1 MRESKVWRVR
11 WAAVGA
17 ALAVAV
23 GAGGGIA
30 ITNAAVSSG
39 ERDVFVPITP
49 CRLMDTR
56 AATQVG
62 PRATPIGAG
71 ETYTQVVRGTNGNC
85 TISADAIAV
94 AMNVT
99 VVDGTAGSFLTVWPS
114 DAAKPLASSLNW
126 QAGQAAT
133 PNKVDVRL
141 SADGKVSFFN
151 LGGTVNV
158 IADVVGYYA
167 DHNFDDRYLPKNG
180 SVEFGHPAFTAGA
193 GGAGVVFANG
203 CIRSGNA
210 NALEASVS
218 LPIGVKVTGFKAE
231 VRDDDAA
238 GNLTL
243 DLLKVSNLVPTI
255 ASVSTTGVPG
265 LTTVTATLAVPE
277 VVDSG
282 EYFFMRF
289 TPTAAFTLVAV
300 CGVEIQYTAP

>member
-1 MRESKVWRVR
+1 MKDSKLWRAR

-17 ALAVAV
+17 ALAVAI

-49 CRLMDTR
+49 CRLLDTR
-56 AATQVG
+56 AASQVG
-62 PRATPIGAG
+62 PRATPIGAS
-71 ETYTQVVRGTNGNC
+71 ETYTQTVRGTNGNC
-85 TISADAIAV
+85 TISPDAIAV

-99 VVDGTAGSFLTVWPS
+99 VVDGTAGSFLTIWPA

-180 SVEFGHPAFTAGA
+180 SVAISHTAFAANNLTNVVLAG
-193 GGAGVVFANG
+193 G
-203 CIRSGNA
+203 CIRTVA
-210 NALEASVS
+210 NAVVEASVP
-218 LPIGVKVTGFKAE
+218 LPVGVTVTGFKALAI
-231 VRDDDAA
+231 DGDPAN
-238 GNLTL
+238 NLTL
-243 DLLKVSNLVPTI
+243 ELWKTAGPSQVLEAT
-255 ASVSTTGVPG
+255 ASSVASPG
-265 LTTVTATLAVPE
+265 LTTLTATLTTP
-277 VVDSG
+277 DTITSG
-282 EYFFMRF
+282 EYFYLRY
-289 TPTAAFTLVAV
+289 TPSAGFASMDI
-300 CGVEIQYTAP
+300 CGVEVTYTA

>member
-1 MRESKVWRVR
+1 MKESKVWRVR

-49 CRLMDTR
+49 CRLLDTR
-56 AATQVG
+56 PATQVG

-85 TISADAIAV
+85 TISPDATAV

-158 IADVVGYYA
+158 IADVVGFYA

-180 SVEFGHPAFTAGA
+180 SVEFGHPAFTAAA
-193 GGAGVVFANG
+193 GNTVLFASG
-203 CIRSGNA
+203 CIKSNA
-210 NALEASVS
+210 NAPLEASVQ

-231 VRDDDAA
+231 VIDNDGAND
-238 GNLTL
+238 LTL
-243 DLLKVSNLVPTI
+243 TLFKVTTLVPII
-255 ASVSTTGVPG
+255 ASVTSTGAPG
-265 LTTVTATLAVPE
+265 ITTITATAAVPE

-289 TPTAAFTLVAV
+289 APGVGFASMDV
-300 CGVEIQYTAP
+300 CGVEIQYTA

>member
-1 MRESKVWRVR
+1 MKDSKLWRAR

-17 ALAVAV
+17 ALAVAI

-49 CRLMDTR
+49 CRLLDTR

-71 ETYTQVVRGTNGNC
+71 ETYTQLVRGTNGNC
-85 TISADAIAV
+85 TISPDAIAV

-99 VVDGTAGSFLTVWPS
+99 VVDGSAGSFLTIWPA

-180 SVEFGHPAFTAGA
+180 SVVISHTAFAPNTATNVTLA
-193 GGAGVVFANG
+193 GG
-203 CIRSGNA
+203 CIVTVA
-210 NALEASVS
+210 NATVEASVP
-218 LPIGVKVTGFKAE
+218 LPLGVTVTGFKAL
-231 VRDDDAA
+231 VIDGDPVNNVTVTLMKTAGSSQVQVATVNSAA
-238 GNLTL
+238 
-243 DLLKVSNLVPTI
+243 S
-255 ASVSTTGVPG
+255 PG
-265 LTTVTATLAVPE
+265 LTTITATAATPDTVA
-277 VVDSG
+277 SG
-282 EYFFMRF
+282 EYFYLRF
-289 TPTAAFTLVAV
+289 IPSAGFAAMDM
-300 CGVEIQYTAP
+300 CGVEVTYTA

>member
-1 MRESKVWRVR
+1 MKESKVWRVR

-49 CRLMDTR
+49 CRLLDTR
-56 AATQVG
+56 AASQVG

-85 TISADAIAV
+85 TISPDAIAV

-158 IADVVGYYA
+158 IADVVGFYA

-180 SVEFGHPAFTAGA
+180 SVELGHPAFTASA
-193 GGAGVVFANG
+193 PNTTTFING
-203 CIRSGNA
+203 CVKSSTNA
-210 NALEASVS
+210 VLEASVQ
-218 LPIGVKVTGFKAE
+218 LPIGVTVTGFKAFII
-231 VRDDDAA
+231 DGDAVN
-238 GNLTL
+238 NLTVSL
-243 DLLKVSNLVPTI
+243 NKVTTLVDTVATVSSVGVQNLVT
-255 ASVSTTGVPG
+255 
-265 LTTVTATLAVPE
+265 LTATAAVPE
-277 VVDSG
+277 RVDSG
-282 EYFFMRF
+282 EYFFLRF
-289 TPTAAFTLVAV
+289 TPGAGFASMDI
-300 CGVEIQYTAP
+300 CGVEIIYTA